1 MFTDVSLR
9 NDLNGKFAEYVNDC
23 ETDLGLTFSVMVL
36 QVTTTL
42 TAIVVVVVSVVVILL
57 EQLIPPPSLVVCDI
71 LPVTVTLIVI
81 SFVSKGFPYKDQIE
95 ELVY

>member
-1 MFTDVSLR
+1 MLRVQQACGYEFTNKLHRMFTDVSLR

-57 EQLIPPPSLVVCDI
+57 EQLIPPP
-71 LPVTVTLIVI
+71 
-81 SFVSKGFPYKDQIE
+81 VSCC
-95 ELVY
+95 L